1 MLISAEIGVF
11 LPKFCFVNL
20 RQLSVNRNSVSV
32 NFTET
37 IYGRTLVK
45 RRSVAVSRQC
55 NKESALTCLSLP
67 SAYCLTTSLRVA
79 RPLPSPLLCLKQFDR
94 ISWRDVDECA
104 SKVTLNPQRSY
115 IRRSCKQAVQSS
127 K

>member
-37 IYGRTLVK
+37 IYGRTLEIM
-45 RRSVAVSRQC
+45 AFDNDQ
-55 NKESALTCLSLP
+55 EIMH
-67 SAYCLTTSLRVA
+67 
-79 RPLPSPLLCLKQFDR
+79 LLQPGGGQF
-94 ISWRDVDECA
+94 
-104 SKVTLNPQRSY
+104 
-115 IRRSCKQAVQSS
+115 
-127 K
+127 